1 MQWLR
6 NNWHRVVVHAT
17 GILPLFTLIADYL
30 QDDPL
35 MGRTLMLRTG
45 SLGLLLLVA
54 SFACTPVAIVFGWP
68 KAIQVRRA
76 LGLYGFLYAGLHLA
90 VYAVYENGLE
100 FELIVR
106 DIGERRSMLVGLAGL
121 LLLVPLAATSTRG
134 WQRRLG
140 RRWRMLHRL
149 VYLAVPLAV
158 LHYLWLDRDFIDI
171 PLRYVALVA
180 VLLALRLP
188 PVRRAATNA
197 RHWLEGIRSAPS
209 SQG

>member
-6 NNWHRVVVHAT
+6 NNWHRVVVHAA
-17 GILPLFTLIADYL
+17 GILPLFSLLSDYL

-54 SFACTPVAIVFGWP
+54 SFACTPVVILFGWP
-68 KAIQVRRA
+68 KAIQIRRA
-76 LGLYGFLYAGLHLA
+76 LGLYGFLYAGLHLL

-100 FELIVR
+100 IELIVR

-121 LLLVPLAATSTRG
+121 ALLVPLALTSTRG

-140 RRWRMLHRL
+140 KRWRILHRL
-149 VYLAVPLAV
+149 VYLAIPLAV
-158 LHYLWLDRDFIDI
+158 LHYLWLERDFIDV
-171 PLRYVALVA
+171 PLRYA
-180 VLLALRLP
+180 VIVGALLALRLQ
-188 PVRRAATNA
+188 PVRRAVAKA
-197 RHWLEGIRSAPS
+197 RHWLAGTRSATS
-209 SQG
+209 SQA